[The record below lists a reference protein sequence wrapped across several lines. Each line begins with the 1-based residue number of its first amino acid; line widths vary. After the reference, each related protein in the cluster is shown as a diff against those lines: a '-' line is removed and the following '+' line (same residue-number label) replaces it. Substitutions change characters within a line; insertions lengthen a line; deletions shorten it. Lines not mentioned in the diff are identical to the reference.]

1 MKHIFMFLLCGVSLS
16 LLSQPSFKLYFAHT
30 SNEVAPNTTLQ
41 ITSMP
46 LYEIKVTLD
55 ILNTSSV
62 QTHVYDVK
70 RYDII
75 VHSNGNDDAALPYF
89 CFGSL
94 CYPNIA
100 LFSTQSLT
108 LNPGQNSKSVG
119 SGPDSA
125 YFSLN
130 IDLLE
135 ATERGLSEIK
145 YTIFNTLNPNDSV
158 QVTARYNDPSLVGI
172 ANNNAVKNT
181 LHVLPNPAQTEVRL
195 VLQVP
200 VAQEGHI
207 TLVNALGQAVFS
219 QSVQLLVGENNLVL
233 PVEHFARGLYSLSVE
248 GGISRYQQKLML
260 H

>member
-1 MKHIFMFLLCGVSLS
+1 M
-16 LLSQPSFKLYFAHT
+16 
-30 SNEVAPNTTLQ
+30 
-41 ITSMP
+41 
-46 LYEIKVTLD
+46 
-55 ILNTSSV
+55 

-75 VHSNGNDDAALPYF
+75 VNSIGNDDAALPYF

-100 LFSTQSLT
+100 MFSTQSLT

-135 ATERGLSEIK
+135 ATARGLSEIK

-158 QVTARYNDPSLVGI
+158 QVTARYNDPQFVGI
-172 ANNNAVKNT
+172 AHHSALQT
-181 LHVLPNPAQTEVRL
+181 PMHFQPNPAKESTVFIINTTIASEGL
-195 VLQVP
+195 LQLINSV
-200 VAQEGHI
+200 
-207 TLVNALGQAVFS
+207 GQVVFS
-219 QSVQLLVGENNLVL
+219 QTL
-233 PVEHFARGLYSLSVE
+233 SLSSGKNTFPLQVSNLAAGMYVAQLSE
-248 GGISRYQQKLML
+248 GGKISSQKLVIE
-260 H
+260 